1 MSGIVQYILTGISI
15 GTIYGLIAIGFDLTY
30 NTTGIINFAQG
41 EFVMLGGMFSVA
53 LLRIPGMPAWICIV
67 LAIALTSLVG
77 LAMERTAIRPV
88 KSASLTTAI
97 IITIGVSIVIKAS
110 VGCFTKDE
118 FVIPSLPGPVSMRIL
133 GASITSQ
140 AIWNMS
146 IGMLIVLA
154 LWAFLKYTFV
164 GIALRAMAEDRTN
177 AANLGLAADRLSQ
190 LSFGLSAGIGAI
202 AGILITPIT
211 QMSWLRGTDLGL
223 KGFCGAVLGGMGS
236 LPGAIIG
243 GILIGIAE
251 TTGNVILTGYKDVI
265 AFSIVILVLYIRPQ
279 GIMGGR
285 L

>member
-1 MSGIVQYILTGISI
+1 MTDLTQYILTGLSI

-53 LLRIPGMPAWICIV
+53 FSRLVGYAHVGSMVSAVLLTA
-67 LAIALTSLVG
+67 LVG
-77 LAMERTAIRPV
+77 LVVERTAIRPA
-88 KSASLTTAI
+88 KGTSLTGAI
-97 IITIGVSIVIKAS
+97 IITIGISIVIKAT

-118 FVIPSLPGPVSMRIL
+118 FVIPSLPGPESINIL
-133 GASITSQ
+133 GASITAQ
-140 AIWNMS
+140 TLWNMC
-146 IGMLIVLA
+146 IGMIIVFLV
-154 LWAFLKYTFV
+154 WAFLKYTFV
-164 GIALRAMAEDRTN
+164 GMALRAMAENRQGAT
-177 AANLGLAADRLSQ
+177 NLGLAADRLSA
-190 LSFGLSAGIGAI
+190 LSFALSAGIGAV
-202 AGILITPIT
+202 AGVLITPIT

-251 TTGNVILTGYKDVI
+251 TTGNVVLSGYKDVI
-265 AFSIVILVLYIRPQ
+265 AFSIVLLVLYIKPQ
-279 GIMGGR
+279 GIMKGR

>member
-1 MSGIVQYILTGISI
+1 MTDLTQYILTGLSI

-53 LLRIPGMPAWICIV
+53 FSRLVGMPMWASMVSAV
-67 LAIALTSLVG
+67 LLTALVG
-77 LAMERTAIRPV
+77 LVVERTAIRPA
-88 KSASLTTAI
+88 KGTSLTGAI
-97 IITIGVSIVIKAS
+97 IITIGISIVIKAT

-118 FVIPSLPGPVSMRIL
+118 FVIPSLPGPESINIL
-133 GASITSQ
+133 GASITAQ
-140 AIWNMS
+140 TLWNMC
-146 IGMLIVLA
+146 IGMIIVFLV
-154 LWAFLKYTFV
+154 WAFLKYTFV
-164 GIALRAMAEDRTN
+164 GMALRAMAENRQGAT
-177 AANLGLAADRLSQ
+177 NLGLAADRLSA
-190 LSFGLSAGIGAI
+190 LSFALSAGIGAV
-202 AGILITPIT
+202 AGVLITPIT

-251 TTGNVILTGYKDVI
+251 TTGNVLLSGYKDVI
-265 AFSIVILVLYIRPQ
+265 AFSIVLLVLYIKPQ
-279 GIMGGR
+279 GIMKGR

>member
-1 MSGIVQYILTGISI
+1 MTDLTQYILTGLSI

-53 LLRIPGMPAWICIV
+53 FSRLVGMPMWASMVSAV
-67 LAIALTSLVG
+67 LLTALVG
-77 LAMERTAIRPV
+77 LVVERTAIRPA
-88 KSASLTTAI
+88 KGTSLTGAI
-97 IITIGVSIVIKAS
+97 IITIGISIVIKAT

-118 FVIPSLPGPVSMRIL
+118 FVIPSLPGPESINIL
-133 GASITSQ
+133 GASITAQ
-140 AIWNMS
+140 TLWNMC
-146 IGMLIVLA
+146 IGMIIVFLV
-154 LWAFLKYTFV
+154 WAFLKYTFV
-164 GIALRAMAEDRTN
+164 GMALRAMAENRQGAT
-177 AANLGLAADRLSQ
+177 NLGLAADRLSA
-190 LSFGLSAGIGAI
+190 LSFALSAGIGAV
-202 AGILITPIT
+202 AGVLITPIT

-251 TTGNVILTGYKDVI
+251 TTGNVVLSGYKDVI
-265 AFSIVILVLYIRPQ
+265 AFSIVLLVLYIKPQ
-279 GIMGGR
+279 GIMKGR